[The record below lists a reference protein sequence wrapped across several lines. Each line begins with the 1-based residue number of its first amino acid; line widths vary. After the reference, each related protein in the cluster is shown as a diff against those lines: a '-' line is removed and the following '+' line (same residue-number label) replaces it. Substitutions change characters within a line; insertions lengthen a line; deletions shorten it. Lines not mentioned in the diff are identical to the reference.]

1 MLFFA
6 TVGSLWLSRNE
17 LIFNLKEQD
26 FGSLFLLILTR
37 LYVWLKALS
46 SDFPYCALD
55 LLLSTDG
62 LVRWTN
68 LKGLRPL
75 VTWSPPAFHGL
86 KWNVNGSSIG
96 KPGPAGV
103 EVFFVIIRVWCN
115 VCFLCLLE

>member
-1 MLFFA
+1 MCP
-6 TVGSLWLSRNE
+6 G
-17 LIFNLKEQD
+17 
-26 FGSLFLLILTR
+26 
-37 LYVWLKALS
+37 
-46 SDFPYCALD
+46 

-68 LKGLRPL
+68 LKGVRPL

-103 EVFFVIIRVWCN
+103 EVFFVIIGVWCN
-115 VCFLCLLE
+115 VCDTTKRLMFSFKCKSIEVINNPARPGLNHKEANCINYK